1 MKTLLVGLM
10 LLAPCFASHAGVA
23 IGGTRFVYEEKNPQ
37 LNITLENSDA
47 RPYLVKTQILQ
58 PDTFPGAER
67 GAVSPFVATPP
78 LFVLNGGKQ
87 NKIRLVS
94 DGGAL
99 TKDKETLF
107 DLVITAIPS
116 STEKASD
123 NTVQVAIRSHLK
135 LFYRP
140 ANLQGNPEKAYQ
152 HISWKRDG
160 GGVTV
165 KNPTPF
171 YVTLF
176 GVTVNGNSVNNAGVV
191 APFGSRKMAWCTE
204 GERCLIQW
212 QSINDF
218 GKTLSIQ
225 QITI

>member
-1 MKTLLVGLM
+1 MTKFIFVACIFIPLLS
-10 LLAPCFASHAGVA
+10 AQAGVT
-23 IGGTRFVYEEKNPQ
+23 IGGTRFVYDENNPQ

-67 GAVSPFVATPP
+67 GVVSPFVATPP

-94 DGGAL
+94 DGGVLA
-99 TKDKETLF
+99 KDKETLF

-116 STEKASD
+116 SKEKSPG
-123 NTVQVAIRSHLK
+123 NTVQVAVRSHLK

-152 HISWKRDG
+152 QISWQREG

-191 APFGSRKMAWCTE
+191 APFGSRKMDWCTE
-204 GERCLIQW
+204 GKRCLIQW

-218 GKTLSIQ
+218 GKTLSSQ

>member
-10 LLAPCFASHAGVA
+10 FLVPCFASHAGVA

-37 LNITLENSDA
+37 LNITLENSDT

-58 PDTFPGAER
+58 PDAFQGAER

-94 DGGAL
+94 DGGTLA
-99 TKDKETLF
+99 KDKETLF

-116 STEKASD
+116 STEKAPV

-140 ANLQGNPEKAYQ
+140 KNLQGSPENAYQ
-152 HISWKRDG
+152 QISWQREDG
-160 GGVTV
+160 GITV

-176 GVTVNGNSVNNAGVV
+176 GVSVNGNSVNNAGVV
-191 APFGSRKMAWCTE
+191 APFGSRKMSWCTE
-204 GERCLIQW
+204 RKSCLIQW

-218 GKTLSIQ
+218 GKKLSIQ
-225 QITI
+225 QVTI